1 MSDERR
7 SHEKIRR
14 NADRVRE
21 RLAATLAQS
30 RIAIA
35 RDKRT
40 NERAGVRDSVEPL
53 GGERNA
59 THSGKRTPKRRE
71 DGEVGDEPSR
81 VQTTDADR

>member
-30 RIAIA
+30 RIATA

-40 NERAGVRDSVEPL
+40 NERAGARDSGEPL
-53 GGERNA
+53 GGDRDPV
-59 THSGKRTPKRRE
+59 RF
-71 DGEVGDEPSR
+71 
-81 VQTTDADR
+81 TDAER